1 MRARIAV
8 AGNDG
13 GAETVE
19 FALVFPVIAFLI
31 FGLIYGLFAVAAHV
45 SLAHATSRGVRYA
58 SIPIDPVTGI
68 YPTSAQV
75 EDFVDGHT
83 PFFTAAGCVTTVVGE
98 NRENAP
104 VTLDVGCDF
113 PNPAGAALN
122 GLRNIFTRSDDPPVY
137 SDDLEMSAH
146 AKARRE

>member
-1 MRARIAV
+1 MRARIAR
-8 AGNDG
+8 DER
-13 GAETVE
+13 GAEIVE

-68 YPTSAQV
+68 YPSTDQV
-75 EDFVDGHT
+75 EEFVLDHT
-83 PFFTAAGCVTTVVGE
+83 PFFSAASCTTTVAGDG
-98 NRENAP
+98 RENVP
-104 VTLDVGCDF
+104 VTLDVDCGF

-122 GLRNIFTRSDDPPVY
+122 ALRDVFIGSDGPETYDG
-137 SDDLEMSAH
+137 SLQISAH
-146 AKARRE
+146 AQARRE